1 MYFDRY
7 GIKKDVCVS
16 NGYKIF
22 FGTDWLDDFEYEAFD
37 KLFQG
42 KTLRLALKDSQ
53 SETTTLSSFAD
64 AVRLESQLVDV
75 DKLIL
80 TESSILY
87 ISDDRDIF
95 LFAAQEAD
103 IADLIKDI
111 TEAGGKTYS
120 TLVKSA
126 VVGPKKEV
134 KEFFDYWAPLN
145 FELEAQE

>member
-7 GIKKDVCVS
+7 GISKDVCVS
-16 NGYKIF
+16 NGYKVL

-42 KTLRLALKDSQ
+42 KTLKLALKDSQ
-53 SETTTLSSFAD
+53 SETITLSSFEE
-64 AVRLESQLVDV
+64 AVRLESQFVDV

-80 TESSILY
+80 TESSMLY

-95 LFAAQEAD
+95 LFAAKDAE
-103 IADLIKDI
+103 IANLVKYI

-126 VVGPKKEV
+126 VVEPKKEV
-134 KEFFDYWAPLN
+134 KEFFDFWAPFN
-145 FELEAQE
+145 FELGAQE

>member
-7 GIKKDVCVS
+7 GISKNFCVS
-16 NGYKIF
+16 NGYKVF

-37 KLFQG
+37 ELFRG
-42 KTLRLALKDSQ
+42 KTLRLSLKDSE
-53 SETTTLSSFAD
+53 SDAITLSSFED
-64 AVRLESQLVDV
+64 AVRLESQFVDV
-75 DKLIL
+75 DKLVL
-80 TESSILY
+80 TASSVLY

-95 LFAAQEAD
+95 LFAAKEAE
-103 IADLIKDI
+103 IANLVKYI

-126 VVGPKKEV
+126 VVEPKKEV

-145 FELEAQE
+145 FELS